1 MKESSGRKKKE
12 DDMLCD
18 VALGAREQTTLI
30 STTSASGG
38 WSRQPSQGWKMDRHI
53 HGSRKGAPEDQSLC
67 PCCLITVSNTHTHK
81 KWGGEAIFDRRAT
94 GKINK
99 KLSLLLWDYWT
110 TTTRIERKDR
120 LLGILMTGS
129 EWIQKWV
136 VDLDSRK
143 KSIENG
149 WKTW

>member
-1 MKESSGRKKKE
+1 
-12 DDMLCD
+12 
-18 VALGAREQTTLI
+18 
-30 STTSASGG
+30 
-38 WSRQPSQGWKMDRHI
+38 
-53 HGSRKGAPEDQSLC
+53 
-67 PCCLITVSNTHTHK
+67 
-81 KWGGEAIFDRRAT
+81 
-94 GKINK
+94 
-99 KLSLLLWDYWT
+99 LWDYWT

-149 WKTW
+149 WKLDRWYPQRGKNLKQTNKSPREK